1 MGEARSEVRG
11 ERNSN
16 GVTDEQIG
24 WDHHRPWST
33 ISFSSSTEQEN
44 DGVVMLM
51 VWKN

>member
-1 MGEARSEVRG
+1 MGEARLEVSG
-11 ERNSN
+11 VGKSN
-16 GVTDEQIG
+16 GVTDKQIG

-51 VWKN
+51 V